1 MTTAEEYL
9 TQVSM
14 DKPLHAVME
23 DFAEIRAIDLIKW
36 YAGMSEE
43 RAKEEYDKY
52 IRLAKQL
59 TFKPLKSCPEEN
71 NSAPPRMRLTA
82 LRK

>member
-43 RAKEEYDKY
+43 RAKEE
-52 IRLAKQL
+52 
-59 TFKPLKSCPEEN
+59 
-71 NSAPPRMRLTA
+71 
-82 LRK
+82 